1 MSKRALR
8 RHHRARMIAHVK
20 RIQRRWW
27 SGARFTE
34 EELHQAA
41 LRLADNLA
49 WCSCYSC
56 GNPRRHFGFTVF
68 GRSFEALTRQE
79 RRHLLDF
86 HEQLRE
92 LDLS

>member
-1 MSKRALR
+1 MFQSVFTDELAIGFMEALD
-8 RHHRARMIAHVK
+8 ALASWGLKHVD
-20 RIQRRWW
+20 
-27 SGARFTE
+27 
-34 EELHQAA
+34 
-41 LRLADNLA
+41 LR
-49 WCSCYSC
+49 
-56 GNPRRHFGFTVF
+56 GGVF